1 MELYTNYNMNIHC
14 CEVRSNG
21 DQGYE
26 VVEGEDTHV
35 VHLGRKKC
43 TCRTWDFSGIPCTHA
58 IKYYSHDKQ
67 ETKDHVNWWY
77 SKEAYML
84 VSMHNIQPIRGS
96 KFLKFDPAHAMEPPE
111 IQNMIGRPK
120 VTRKRKHAESR
131 KREGVWSTSRKELK
145 MACGHCGA
153 TCHSKR
159 KCPLLHVAPSSA
171 EVADIERDDSKK
183 DEQPTIQPKRM
194 SESKTR
200 LEAKKVPHRPTGTR
214 KIGFKGDEH
223 GSLDDM
229 EVKNI
234 PLEEGKKKFDVV
246 DKGDVVVLPIFV
258 AAVDEML
265 VLSDKKVQIIDTN
278 CPWVTKV
285 VGLVGVSVLCFTS
298 SAAVSIFIDTPATYI
313 FDYILGGKLDGSSS
327 TKEAFIQKF
336 IYAVFEG
343 FDPDVDLVKVGI
355 ANQTTMLKGEIEDIG

>member
-1 MELYTNYNMNIHC
+1 MELYTNYNMNVHC

-26 VVEGEDTHV
+26 VVEGEDTPV

-67 ETKDHVNWWY
+67 EPKDHVNWWY

-96 KFLKFDPAHAMEPPE
+96 KFLKVDPSHAMEPPE
-111 IQNMIGRPK
+111 IQNMIGKPK
-120 VTRKRKHAESR
+120 VTRKRKNAEFR

-145 MACGHCGA
+145 MAFGHCGT

-159 KCPLLHVAPSSA
+159 KCPL
-171 EVADIERDDSKK
+171 
-183 DEQPTIQPKRM
+183 
-194 SESKTR
+194 
-200 LEAKKVPHRPTGTR
+200 
-214 KIGFKGDEH
+214 
-223 GSLDDM
+223 SLDDM

-298 SAAVSIFIDTPATYI
+298 SAAVAIFIDTPATYI
-313 FDYILGGKLDGSSS
+313 LDYILGGKLDGSSS

-343 FDPDVDLVKVGI
+343 FDLDVDLVKVGI
-355 ANQTTMLKGEIEDIG
+355 ANQTTMLKREIEDIG